1 MTNVARKIVPVA
13 QLSPELRAAFDPEG
27 EVEIV
32 GPAAHASAPQEDLL
46 TLIEAYRRTRPA
58 RFRSPEDVVAYVRA
72 VRDGGDLEPW
82 LGPCSASVA
91 IAPIESRLGAV
102 P

>member
-1 MTNVARKIVPVA
+1 MNEIVRKVVPVA
-13 QLSPELRAAFDPEG
+13 ELPPELQSAFDPDG

-32 GPAAHASAPQEDLL
+32 GPAAHSSPPQEDLL
-46 TLIEAYRRTRPA
+46 TVIEAYRRTRPA